1 MSILISKNKLTQKQ
15 KIARATGILAKL
27 RHYVPK
33 KILKFM
39 YYTIFDSNMK
49 YGCQIWG
56 QNFNT
61 LLRDIEKLQN
71 KLINTMK
78 LKTGSLHLNDLFTEL
93 KILNLKDLITFNK
106 CLFVFDQLKEDLLQA
121 FKNYFLKKYDCHIY
135 NTRGTKKTL
144 LGVQLKNTSQYGTNS
159 IASRSIFNCN
169 DMNKK
174 IECSLEISRRNF
186 ITLLKRYFFRKQF
199 FFLMVQG
206 QKLNITNPLMLL
218 ISLLSINPVLCD
230 SLTIQ
235 QSHFSKITQ
244 IRTKTI
250 VFYSLHLI

>member
-1 MSILISKNKLTQKQ
+1 MSILISKTKLTQKQ
-15 KIARATGILAKL
+15 KLARETGILANL

-71 KLINTMK
+71 KLINTMN

-93 KILNLKDLITFNK
+93 KIPSLKDLITFNK
-106 CLFVFDQLKEDLLQA
+106 CLFVFDQLKVDLPQA
-121 FKNYFLKKYDCHIY
+121 FKNYFLKKYDYHIY

-144 LGVQLKNTSQYGTNS
+144 LGVQLKNTSQYGTDS
-159 IASRSIFNCN
+159 ITSRPIFNGN

-186 ITLLKRYFFRKQF
+186 IT
-199 FFLMVQG
+199 
-206 QKLNITNPLMLL
+206 
-218 ISLLSINPVLCD
+218 
-230 SLTIQ
+230 
-235 QSHFSKITQ
+235 
-244 IRTKTI
+244 
-250 VFYSLHLI
+250 

>member
-78 LKTGSLHLNDLFTEL
+78 FKIGSLHLNNLFTEL
-93 KILNLKDLITFNK
+93 KILKLKDLITFNK
-106 CLFVFDQLKEDLLQA
+106 FLFVFD
-121 FKNYFLKKYDCHIY
+121 
-135 NTRGTKKTL
+135 
-144 LGVQLKNTSQYGTNS
+144 
-159 IASRSIFNCN
+159 
-169 DMNKK
+169 
-174 IECSLEISRRNF
+174 
-186 ITLLKRYFFRKQF
+186 
-199 FFLMVQG
+199 
-206 QKLNITNPLMLL
+206 
-218 ISLLSINPVLCD
+218 
-230 SLTIQ
+230 
-235 QSHFSKITQ
+235 
-244 IRTKTI
+244 
-250 VFYSLHLI
+250 